1 MQAAFG
7 GDIGPKGQLWTTE
20 SVISGWMFGIIFAV
34 ELEKPYLLRV
44 NECGWG
50 PEVHSLTAV
59 LLLTYISW
67 VWPGFLDG
75 DAP

>member
-50 PEVHSLTAV
+50 PERYTL
-59 LLLTYISW
+59 
-67 VWPGFLDG
+67 
-75 DAP
+75 